1 MRIAFNTLNE
11 NPQVPSNAVRFIRN
25 LVIALA
31 DRAPENEYVLY
42 VSPDGMTLF
51 DDVDAP
57 CVSRRV
63 LPYSN
68 ERRLRRI
75 VSEQSAV
82 PARLVEDEIDVI
94 HCICGVLPLRTTVA
108 SVLNICTMHHK
119 LFPRQIGLARSAFRS
134 VMFDLSV
141 RNVSRVIANS
151 NSNRRDILRYLP
163 IAEDR
168 VVLIPEAL
176 DTMYL
181 QPADP
186 DESAETLAELSVQ
199 RPYILFASALFRYK
213 NLETLLDAFALLR
226 RSGATDHQ
234 LVVAGHGH
242 PRYVQQLKGR
252 AARLGVADDI
262 RFVGH
267 QAANPLRSLYAEA
280 DVFVYPSLYETFGHP
295 PLQAM
300 GQGTPVVASDCSS
313 IPEVL
318 GDAALLFPPR
328 GAEALHH
335 ALRAVID
342 DGRLRDQLVARG
354 HARARHYSWDKTAS
368 GVLDAYAAV
377 APVVR

>member
-11 NPQVPSNAVRFIRN
+11 NPQSPSNAARFIRN
-25 LVIALA
+25 LVIALSE
-31 DRAPENEYVLY
+31 RAPEHEYVLY
-42 VSPDGMTLF
+42 VSPDGKPLF
-51 DDVDAP
+51 DDVVAQ

-63 LPYSN
+63 MRYSN
-68 ERRLRRI
+68 EARLRRI
-75 VSEQSAV
+75 AMEQGVV
-82 PARLVEDEIDVI
+82 PARLVEDEIDVL
-94 HCICGVLPLRTTVA
+94 HCICGVLPLRTRVA

-119 LFPRQIGLARSAFRS
+119 LFPRQIGYARSAFRS

-141 RNVSRVIANS
+141 RNVSLVVANS
-151 NSNRRDILRYLP
+151 HSNMADILRYLP
-163 IAEDR
+163 IGEDR
-168 VVLIPEAL
+168 IVLIPEAL

-186 DESAETLAELSVQ
+186 DESARTLAELGVQ

-226 RSGATDHQ
+226 KTGATDHQ
-234 LVVAGHGH
+234 LVAAGHGH
-242 PRYVQQLKGR
+242 PRYVRTLTER
-252 AARLGVADDI
+252 AAALGIAGDV

-267 QAANPLRSLYAEA
+267 QPAAPLRSLYAEA

-300 GQGTPVVASDCSS
+300 GQDTAVIASDTSS

-328 GAEALHH
+328 DAGALHD
-335 ALRAVID
+335 ALRSLLD
-342 DGRLRDQLVARG
+342 DDTLRKEMVDKG
-354 HARARHYSWDKTAS
+354 HARARLYSWDRTAS
-368 GVLDAYAAV
+368 GILAAYTAA
-377 APVVR
+377 AGAR